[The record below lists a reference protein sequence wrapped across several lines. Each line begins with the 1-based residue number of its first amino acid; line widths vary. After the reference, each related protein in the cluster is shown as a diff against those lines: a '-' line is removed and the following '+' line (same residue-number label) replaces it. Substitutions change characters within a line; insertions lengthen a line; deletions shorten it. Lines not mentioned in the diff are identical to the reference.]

1 MSQRSVFAVAV
12 AALAL
17 VVGLVPA
24 TNGGARSA
32 AGVSIVSVTP
42 TTRTTNLSTTKVNTV
57 AVRRDLR
64 YKVVIRNA
72 DRVRRQVRVTMA
84 VAQPQPA
91 DSATAVRAFRAQ
103 ETKAVTLKTV
113 GPLALGQRLNLTVT
127 VRAGNGAALRRSYPV
142 IFTLRD

>member
-1 MSQRSVFAVAV
+1 MSQRSVLAVTV
-12 AALAL
+12 AALA
-17 VVGLVPA
+17 VVSGLIPA
-24 TNGGARSA
+24 TSGGAQSA
-32 AGVSIVSVTP
+32 ASASIVAVTP
-42 TTRTTNLSTTKVNTV
+42 TTRTTSLSTTKINTV

-64 YKVVIRNA
+64 YKVVIRNSDGA
-72 DRVRRQVRVTMA
+72 RREVRVTMA

-91 DSATAVRAFRAQ
+91 DPVTAVRTFRAG

-113 GPLALGQRLNLTVT
+113 NPLALGQRLNLTVT